1 MENRDS
7 VNNGPLTGQRSCN
20 VPGMKSRS
28 MTDKAKEWL
37 NTGRAR
43 VTVYLSGSNLR
54 EGRQADDQVRTE
66 KQVTA
71 ANLCF
76 NSQSNSNQVLLSV
89 LKSSGY

>member
-1 MENRDS
+1 
-7 VNNGPLTGQRSCN
+7 
-20 VPGMKSRS
+20 

-89 LKSSGY
+89 LKSSGYWELVHDHSSLIAILSAGKM